1 MKDSRP
7 TTELT
12 WGETGYAQAKVKEAT
27 SIQSRCFALT
37 SKDLLC
43 LSLVFPRRSLPH
55 NSRLKTRAG
64 NALLSVHADCSNVQ
78 PHLQQ
83 YFCYRL
89 LFCRYHL
96 STILRYEINFLHYQ
110 QNYYR
115 QYTSRN
121 NNFMSAKIK

>member
-1 MKDSRP
+1 MRLEPDAGKLARP
-7 TTELT
+7 VLR
-12 WGETGYAQAKVKEAT
+12 GGSGSNIA
-27 SIQSRCFALT
+27 SLP
-37 SKDLLC
+37 DLC